1 MTKLGKVDS
10 GRNISMTNMKQKMPQ
25 SLIAGDF
32 FGKNPKKKEL
42 ISVLM
47 GQFKSDEAPIS
58 NYYKKRRD
66 HIVVVFNTNARAAKQ

>member
-47 GQFKSDEAPIS
+47 G
-58 NYYKKRRD
+58 
-66 HIVVVFNTNARAAKQ
+66 